1 MVYNIVIVA
10 NEAYIQHSAVM
21 LCSLFETNKGK
32 QFDIY
37 LLTDGI
43 KDTTCTRLQD
53 LCTKYNSRLFVKLP
67 EIELGKEL
75 NINLKD
81 LPTGQWSTMMYY
93 KLFMPLM
100 LPQECDRCLFLDGDM
115 VINDDI
121 EQLYNWNLE
130 NSIIAAAEDIP
141 DCIKIKERLGL
152 KQTDKYI
159 NSGVMVCDLNA
170 WRTVEN
176 IKPIFD
182 FVKRVAG
189 IIINE
194 QDVIAMYFKDKLSFL
209 PIRWNMTTFY
219 FLRKPMIFNKYLNEL
234 KQAQLFPGIIHYA
247 APIKPWFRD
256 CMHPYRD
263 KYRNFLNISEW
274 PSKPMTYFN
283 KLSTVGRIK
292 YNIRW
297 FLNSINLKNDPF
309 FPCLK
314 K

>member
-1 MVYNIVIVA
+1 
-10 NEAYIQHSAVM
+10 
-21 LCSLFETNKGK
+21 
-32 QFDIY
+32 
-37 LLTDGI
+37 
-43 KDTTCTRLQD
+43 
-53 LCTKYNSRLFVKLP
+53 
-67 EIELGKEL
+67 
-75 NINLKD
+75 
-81 LPTGQWSTMMYY
+81 
-93 KLFMPLM
+93 
-100 LPQECDRCLFLDGDM
+100 
-115 VINDDI
+115 
-121 EQLYNWNLE
+121 
-130 NSIIAAAEDIP
+130 
-141 DCIKIKERLGL
+141 
-152 KQTDKYI
+152 
-159 NSGVMVCDLNA
+159 MVCDLNA

-219 FLRKPMIFNKYLNEL
+219 FLRKPIIFDKYLKEI
-234 KQAQLFPGIIHYA
+234 KQAQFFPGIIHYA

-263 KYRNFLNISEW
+263 KYRKFLNISEW

-292 YNIRW
+292 FNIRW